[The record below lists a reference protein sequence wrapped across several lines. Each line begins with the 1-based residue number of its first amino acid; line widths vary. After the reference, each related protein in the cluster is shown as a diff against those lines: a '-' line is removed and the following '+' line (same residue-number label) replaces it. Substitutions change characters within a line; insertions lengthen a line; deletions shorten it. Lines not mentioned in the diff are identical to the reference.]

1 MPWAL
6 RWRIAVKQTL
16 DPGKGLSAFLSRISI
31 AGMALAIA
39 LLLAVQSVM
48 NGFDREMRDRILS
61 LVPHVQ
67 ITGNADTQQWHDLR
81 DRVEADSSVA
91 RVRRFT
97 QVDALMMRGQSVSA
111 VRLTGVDAESLADFR
126 HLVSPASDSWRP
138 NSLVLGASM
147 AARLGLELGDR
158 VTFIVPGDD
167 ATQYQPLSV
176 TLQAVLQS
184 GTELDE
190 ALAWVHHDALSPFVA
205 GSGGRQGLAL
215 QLNDVFNA
223 TQWRWQNDLV
233 MPPSLRT
240 TDWRATHGNLY
251 TAIQLS
257 RDLIGL
263 ILFVVIFVAAFN
275 IVSSLMLVVTDR
287 RKAVAMLMAMGARR
301 ADITAVFFLQGGLIG
316 VVGAAAGVA
325 LGYLLA
331 INVPDLAVMLERWS
345 GAPLLQTDVY
355 PLAFVPVDIRWQ
367 DAATTAGIAIGLSVL
382 AALLPALRA
391 ASLPVAPTLAH

>member
-97 QVDALMMRGQSVSA
+97 QVDALLMRGQSVSA
-111 VRLTGVDAESLADFR
+111 ARLTGVDAESLADFR
-126 HLVSPASDSWRP
+126 HLVSPALDSWRP

-331 INVPDLAVMLERWS
+331 INVPELAVMLERWS

-355 PLAFVPVDIRWQ
+355 PLAFVPVDIRWH

-382 AALLPALRA
+382 AASLPALRA

>member
-97 QVDALMMRGQSVSA
+97 QVDALLMRGQSVSA
-111 VRLTGVDAESLADFR
+111 ARLTGVDAESLADFR

-138 NSLVLGASM
+138 NSLVLGVSM

-331 INVPDLAVMLERWS
+331 INVPELAVMLERWS
-345 GAPLLQTDVY
+345 GTPLLQTDVY

>member
-97 QVDALMMRGQSVSA
+97 QVDALLMRGQSVSA

-331 INVPDLAVMLERWS
+331 INVPELAVMLERWS
-345 GAPLLQTDVY
+345 GTPLLQTDVY

-382 AALLPALRA
+382 AASLPALRA
-391 ASLPVAPTLAH
+391 ASLPVAETLAH

>member
-97 QVDALMMRGQSVSA
+97 QVDALLMRGQSVSA

-382 AALLPALRA
+382 AASLPALRA
-391 ASLPVAPTLAH
+391 ASLPVAETLAH

>member
-97 QVDALMMRGQSVSA
+97 QVDALLMRGQSVSA
-111 VRLTGVDAESLADFR
+111 ARLTGVDAESLADFR
-126 HLVSPASDSWRP
+126 HLVSPALDSWRP

-355 PLAFVPVDIRWQ
+355 PLAFVPVDIRWE
-367 DAATTAGIAIGLSVL
+367 DATTTAGIAIGLSVL
-382 AALLPALRA
+382 AASLPALRA

>member
-97 QVDALMMRGQSVSA
+97 QVDALLMRGQSVSA
-111 VRLTGVDAESLADFR
+111 ARLTGVDAESLADFR
-126 HLVSPASDSWRP
+126 HLVSPALDSWRP

-167 ATQYQPLSV
+167 ATQYQPLSA

-331 INVPDLAVMLERWS
+331 INVPELAVMLERWS

-355 PLAFVPVDIRWQ
+355 PLAFVPVDIRWE
-367 DAATTAGIAIGLSVL
+367 DATTTAGIAIGLSVL
-382 AALLPALRA
+382 AASLPALRA

>member
-1 MPWAL
+1 
-6 RWRIAVKQTL
+6 
-16 DPGKGLSAFLSRISI
+16 
-31 AGMALAIA
+31 
-39 LLLAVQSVM
+39 
-48 NGFDREMRDRILS
+48 
-61 LVPHVQ
+61 
-67 ITGNADTQQWHDLR
+67 
-81 DRVEADSSVA
+81 
-91 RVRRFT
+91 
-97 QVDALMMRGQSVSA
+97 MRGQSVSA
-111 VRLTGVDAESLADFR
+111 ARLTGVDAESLVDFR
-126 HLVSPASDSWRP
+126 HLISPASGSWRP
-138 NSLVLGASM
+138 DSLVLGASM
-147 AARLGLELGDR
+147 ASRLGLELGDR

-215 QLNDVFNA
+215 QLDDVFNA
-223 TQWRWQNDLV
+223 TEWRWQNDLA
-233 MPPSLRT
+233 MPPSVRT

-287 RKAVAMLMAMGARR
+287 RKAVAMLMAMGGRR

-316 VVGAAAGVA
+316 VVGALAGVA
-325 LGYLLA
+325 LGHLLA
-331 INVPDLAVMLERWS
+331 INAPDLAVMLEQWL

-367 DAATTAGIAIGLSVL
+367 DAVTTAGIAIGLSVL
-382 AALLPALRA
+382 AATLPALRA
-391 ASLPVAPTLAH
+391 ASLPVAETLAH